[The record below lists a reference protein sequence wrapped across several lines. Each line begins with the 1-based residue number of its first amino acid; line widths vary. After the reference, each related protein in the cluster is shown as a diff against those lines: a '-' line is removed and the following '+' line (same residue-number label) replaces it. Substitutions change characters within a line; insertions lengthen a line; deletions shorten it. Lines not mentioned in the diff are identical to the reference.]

1 MHSLAT
7 IDYII
12 VIIYLSGMVGVG
24 VWFARSHTNFED
36 FFLAGR
42 SLTTPIL
49 ITTLIST
56 YYGIDVLFG
65 DTQLAFTD

>member
-24 VWFARSHTNFED
+24 VWFARRHTNFED

-42 SLTTPIL
+42 SLISIVKLLCSETKVDLRICPSIA
-49 ITTLIST
+49 TTLT
-56 YYGIDVLFG
+56 V
-65 DTQLAFTD
+65 A